1 MEKIEITLAFDGEKL
16 DALEY
21 ALRKERTT
29 VQKQMDEASGSST
42 RQRCRRRSE
51 TTWTTRTSPHR
62 RNGRPG
68 IPKLPIL
75 LRRNGIWRYRR
86 MGTIETDRFESVNSP
101 PWISGMVAFAKR
113 GILFLIAF
121 GEGIFQGTRGIVCL
135 SQVERNKRRITKWIS
150 REAENYRSGSV
161 WTR

>member
-1 MEKIEITLAFDGEKL
+1 M
-16 DALEY
+16 
-21 ALRKERTT
+21 
-29 VQKQMDEASGSST
+29 GS
-42 RQRCRRRSE
+42 
-51 TTWTTRTSPHR
+51 
-62 RNGRPG
+62 
-68 IPKLPIL
+68 
-75 LRRNGIWRYRR
+75 
-86 MGTIETDRFESVNSP
+86 IETDRFESVNSP

>member
-29 VQKQMDEASGSST
+29 VQKQMDEAL
-42 RQRCRRRSE
+42 RQLYEAKVPEAVRDYLDNKNKP
-51 TTWTTRTSPHR
+51 TPPK
-62 RNGRPG
+62 RP
-68 IPKLPIL
+68 PRHTKAADSVEK
-75 LRRNGIWRYRR
+75 R
-86 MGTIETDRFESVNSP
+86 MGTSETDRFESVNSP

>member
-29 VQKQMDEASGSST
+29 VQKQMD
-42 RQRCRRRSE
+42 
-51 TTWTTRTSPHR
+51 
-62 RNGRPG
+62 
-68 IPKLPIL
+68 
-75 LRRNGIWRYRR
+75 RR

>member
-29 VQKQMDEASGSST
+29 VQKQMDEAL
-42 RQRCRRRSE
+42 RQLYE
-51 TTWTTRTSPHR
+51 TKVPEAVRDYLDNKNKPTPP
-62 RNGRPG
+62 NGRPG